1 MRIDKVLPVVADSKA
16 RSQATRLLVTA
27 AAGAILGFGAENL
40 HLAAGVW
47 ALPRGAGLPWW
58 IVAVYFFG
66 LLGAGFAFAGIER
79 RAGAQLVVSRRRL
92 VAEMGLFASLFLA
105 PVLLHTHEL
114 LLTAVVTGYLAL
126 RLALFREPGDLCVVM
141 LVVVIDVLVEGALV
155 SGSFYRY
162 PRAEWMALP
171 LWLAPLWG
179 GLGLGLRRFFRV
191 AQGEAQ

>member
-1 MRIDKVLPVVADSKA
+1 MSGASANLHA
-16 RSQATRLLVTA
+16 RRTRLLVSA

-66 LLGAGFAFAGIER
+66 LLGAGFAFARIER
-79 RAGAQLVVSRRRL
+79 RTGAQLLVSRRRL
-92 VAEMGLFASLFLA
+92 VMEVGLFVSLFLA

-114 LLTAVVTGYLAL
+114 ILTAVVTGYLGI
-126 RLALFREPGDLCVVM
+126 RLALFREPGDLVVAAFAIGVD
-141 LVVVIDVLVEGALV
+141 LLVEGVLV

-162 PRAEWMALP
+162 PGAEWTTLP

-179 GLGLGLRRFFRV
+179 GLGIGLRRFFRV
-191 AQGEAQ
+191 ALGEAQ